1 MNIVFIHRQISIS
14 LLIAAMLGIS
24 LPLLAQSENSK
35 ANDLVAASNATPDAV
50 VSGLEHTLLANMQ
63 DDQLNHDGRSQRLQ
77 VVVNRAFDFPR
88 MGRFLFG
95 SRWKNFDQTEKDRF
109 SDAFGA
115 LTVATYATRFKQFN
129 NEQFVPIS
137 SEQPGSNRAQVR
149 HELVTGKGERIAFDY
164 LLLQQNNEW
173 RIVNITTRGVS
184 DLSLKRSQYSKLYN
198 QGGLDAVV
206 EYIQQQ
212 SKRLSSE

>member
-1 MNIVFIHRQISIS
+1 MNIVFIHRQILIS
-14 LLIAAMLGIS
+14 LLVAAMLCIS
-24 LPLLAQSENSK
+24 QPLLAQAENTQ
-35 ANDLVAASNATPDAV
+35 ANNLAAASNATPDAV
-50 VSGLEHTLLANMQ
+50 ISSLEQALLTNMQ
-63 DDQLNHDGRSQRLQ
+63 NDQLDHDGRSQRLQ
-77 VVVNRAFDFPR
+77 TVVDRAFDFPR

-95 SRWKNFDQTEKDRF
+95 SRWKGFDQAEKDRF

-129 NEQFVPIS
+129 NEQFVAIS
-137 SEQPGSNRAQVR
+137 SQQPSSNRAQVR
-149 HELVTGKGERIAFDY
+149 HELVTSKGERIAFDY
-164 LLLQQNNEW
+164 LLLQQNDEW

-212 SKRLSSE
+212 NKRLAAE